1 MTNAQ
6 ALGAQVWSVPWSPA
20 AQFKSNG
27 SVNGGSFVGNAA
39 NYQAYANQQAGYVA
53 NMKSQYG
60 VSLYAISVQNEP
72 DANVTTYESCNW
84 TAQQIHD
91 FVPYLYNAL
100 ANNGVSS
107 TKIMIPESQNW
118 PDYQGLAATA
128 MSDSTSN
135 MVGIIADH
143 NYDGTYGPAT
153 LTKNS
158 YGKALW
164 QTEVATF
171 DTLNASIANGVYWAG
186 RIHAFLTVAQVNA
199 WHYWW
204 LVSQNPDNEGLTDAN
219 GIPAKRMYVLGQYSR
234 FVRPGYSRVSA
245 NTSGSAL
252 LVTAFKDANSNFVI
266 VAVNTNRNIDVAQ
279 TFSLANFPAVGS
291 VTPWITSSTNSL
303 ANQPAITVNNSSF
316 TYTNPALSVV
326 TFVGQATS
334 TPGVVLQLTPVA
346 DQTVTPGITL
356 VVTNTAIDQTVP
368 PKTLAFGLLG
378 GPTNA
383 SLAKI
388 TPTNALFTWQPLVSQ
403 ANTTNVISVVVTNN
417 STSLRATNSFRVR
430 VNPLA
435 QPRFTSINPSGGQ
448 INLALTGTTG
458 PNYTLLTSTNLVT
471 WQTLYTATS
480 PPLPITLVVTNTR
493 DRMRFYRIQAG
504 P

>member
-1 MTNAQ
+1 
-6 ALGAQVWSVPWSPA
+6 
-20 AQFKSNG
+20 
-27 SVNGGSFVGNAA
+27 
-39 NYQAYANQQAGYVA
+39 
-53 NMKSQYG
+53 
-60 VSLYAISVQNEP
+60 
-72 DANVTTYESCNW
+72 
-84 TAQQIHD
+84 
-91 FVPYLYNAL
+91 
-100 ANNGVSS
+100 
-107 TKIMIPESQNW
+107 
-118 PDYQGLAATA
+118 
-128 MSDSTSN
+128 
-135 MVGIIADH
+135 
-143 NYDGTYGPAT
+143 
-153 LTKNS
+153 
-158 YGKALW
+158 
-164 QTEVATF
+164 
-171 DTLNASIANGVYWAG
+171 
-186 RIHAFLTVAQVNA
+186 
-199 WHYWW
+199 
-204 LVSQNPDNEGLTDAN
+204 
-219 GIPAKRMYVLGQYSR
+219 
-234 FVRPGYSRVSA
+234 
-245 NTSGSAL
+245 
-252 LVTAFKDANSNFVI
+252 
-266 VAVNTNRNIDVAQ
+266 VAQ

-303 ANQPAITVNNSSF
+303 ANLPPITVSNLSF
-316 TYTNPALSVV
+316 TCTVPALSVV

-334 TPGVVLQLTPVA
+334 TPGGVLQLTPVA

-383 SLAKI
+383 ALAKI